1 MSLEV
6 HEDILDVGVE
16 QDRVD
21 ALLLT
26 EPRLFPPEKRRL
38 WEGDRELVNRD
49 HTRLQPSRDRVPLR
63 DILRPDPRRE
73 AASRVV
79 RLRDGVV
86 HLVEVPC
93 RPDRSEA
100 LLAGPARASRSAIEA
115 ATSRD

>member
-1 MSLEV
+1 MLSLEV
-6 HEDILDVGVE
+6 HEDVLDVGVE

-73 AASRVV
+73 AVWRLVRFRDRV
-79 RLRDGVV
+79 LPP
-86 HLVEVPC
+86 LEVPG
-93 RPDRSEA
+93 RHDGGE
-100 LLAGPARASRSAIEA
+100 
-115 ATSRD
+115 